1 MDKLNKYDL
10 TKFSVSS
17 IYDNKNEGLLH
28 KDNRLLLVS
37 AIIYIPFFSY
47 LCDFSFHYLSRVSYQ
62 QLTNNISLLRKI

>member
-37 AIIYIPFFSY
+37 AIIYIPFFLS
-47 LCDFSFHYLSRVSYQ
+47 LCFFVS
-62 QLTNNISLLRKI
+62 LFITR